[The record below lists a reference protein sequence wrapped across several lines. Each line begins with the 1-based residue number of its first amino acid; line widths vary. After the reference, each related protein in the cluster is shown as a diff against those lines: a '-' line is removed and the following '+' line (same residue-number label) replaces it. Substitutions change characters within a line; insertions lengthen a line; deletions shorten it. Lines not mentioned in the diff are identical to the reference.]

1 MEKSFLNTERNIAFV
16 IIAYICT
23 LGIYGL
29 YWLICFQN
37 DILRKTGEGYSGW
50 GTVGVCIVTWGIY
63 NYYWYYVTSHRLIKA
78 DVTRE
83 DTSSRDLLLGIFTGG
98 IANLI
103 LWQLAINE
111 KARSGTPL
119 KSIKT
124 HFR

>member
-1 MEKSFLNTERNIAFV
+1 
-16 IIAYICT
+16 
-23 LGIYGL
+23 
-29 YWLICFQN
+29 
-37 DILRKTGEGYSGW
+37 
-50 GTVGVCIVTWGIY
+50 VTWGIY

-83 DTSSRDLLLGIFTGG
+83 DTSSRDLILGIFTGG